1 MTVRANSWLQ
11 RVGVE
16 ESALGGCRGGPAV
29 CPGWGLEGRG
39 EGGVLHCP
47 LGGMLESTTSSPDW
61 VERECGNI
69 RIWSRHG
76 DGKNAGAGRG
86 RGSPRVCG
94 EEGMHCIK
102 AVTLFPDDNG
112 GRAKQALGN
121 QRFLLVY
128 ALPKLCLPQALQPG
142 EGDWAHVY
150 FTPKFLTQEE
160 GATRPVPID
169 HVRWVFA
176 TDGARN
182 PDHLFIL
189 SIPVLLDLGAFI

>member
-102 AVTLFPDDNG
+102 AVTVSWWQWWQSKASVRKPEISLSLCF
-112 GRAKQALGN
+112 AK
-121 QRFLLVY
+121 
-128 ALPKLCLPQALQPG
+128 ALPAPSPA
-142 EGDWAHVY
+142 A
-150 FTPKFLTQEE
+150 
-160 GATRPVPID
+160 
-169 HVRWVFA
+169 RWRGLGSCVFH
-176 TDGARN
+176 T
-182 PDHLFIL
+182 
-189 SIPVLLDLGAFI
+189 